1 MKKALVLLLLVA
13 MVAPVFAEDAK
24 VLPQGVGRLYTV
36 PGFAWASAEF
46 DDDGDKEDLDDSIQF
61 ANFAGALEYGALPWI
76 SVGLKWIPGYVYY
89 SDLGVD
95 NATAN
100 GASDLEIG
108 AKMQIV
114 GPNAPV
120 ASSAVRWTVTPG
132 VLVPLAGPDWS
143 EEFANRNA
151 GKEFVAQAPS
161 NHALG
166 LGFQTAVDYVVNDSF
181 FVSLFGE
188 GRFYQA
194 KEFKDVNLEA
204 GGTYASIAS
213 GSFEVDQP
221 GTALDGQ
228 TISGIAVAPPTQDVN
243 LGYDLNLE
251 LAAHYETTISQG
263 VRFGANLPVDF
274 RYTPG
279 LSADDYTANADFTDA
294 TLNGNPL
301 VPFLTGVFDG
311 EDDPEATAEATADTL
326 EAGFEQNATSA
337 VKAVFDETDSYS
349 LVVTPGVSFF
359 FTAIPLPIEVTLDWA
374 VPVLGQNTLA
384 QNSLSSQIRFY
395 FAF

>member
-36 PGFAWASAEF
+36 PGFAWASASF
-46 DDDGDKEDLDDSIQF
+46 DDDGNKDDLDDTIQF
-61 ANFAGALEYGALPWI
+61 ANFAAALEYGALSWV

-100 GASDLEIG
+100 GASDIEIG

-120 ASSAVRWTVTPG
+120 ASDAVRLTVTPG
-132 VLVPLAGPDWS
+132 VFVPLAGPDWS

-166 LGFQTAVDYVVNDSF
+166 LGFQTAVDYIVNDSF

-194 KEFKDVNLEA
+194 KEFKDVNLTAA
-204 GGTYASIAS
+204 GTHAGIAATDDFTVSGT
-213 GSFEVDQP
+213 

-228 TISGIAVAPPTQDVN
+228 TISGVSVAPPTQDVD

-279 LSADDYTANADFTDA
+279 LSFKDDYSADADFTNA
-294 TLNGNPL
+294 TLGGNPL
-301 VPFLTGVFDG
+301 VPALTGLLGDA
-311 EDDPEATAEATADTL
+311 ATAQATANSL
-326 EAGFEQNATSA
+326 ESGFERNVTSTA
-337 VKAVFDETDSYS
+337 KSVFDETDSYS

-374 VPVLGQNTLA
+374 VPVIGQNTLA